1 MSKLW
6 SAVDDYFN
14 AELNAD
20 DEVMTGIPAQ
30 NEHGEE
36 EFAAQSKHLHLLAKI
51 KEAKSILEIG
61 SLGGYS
67 TLWLGK
73 SLPEEGKMAS
83 LESNAEYAEIAERNI
98 TGAGLEDKVE
108 VIHAP
113 AEDTLPRLLER
124 GYPRFDFIYIDANQ
138 ALYPDYLEAA
148 IDMAKCGSLIITERK
163 IEDRFEEEANGPEMQ
178 RFLKILKDEPRIDAT
193 ALQTVGAKGHDGFIM
208 AVLD

>member
-1 MSKLW
+1 
-6 SAVDDYFN
+6 DDYFN

-20 DEVMTGIPAQ
+20 DEVMTGMPAQ

-36 EFAAQSKHLHLLAKI
+36 EFTGQSKHLHLLAKI
-51 KEAKSILEIG
+51 KEAQSILEIG
-61 SLGGYS
+61 SLGGDS

-73 SLPEEGKMAS
+73 ALREEGKRAS
-83 LESNAEYAEIAERNI
+83 LESSAEYAEIAERNI
-98 TGAGLEDKVE
+98 TAAGLEDKVE

-148 IDMAKCGSLIITERK
+148 IDMAKCGSVIITERK
-163 IEDRFEEEANGPEMQ
+163 IEDRFEEEANRPEMQ
-178 RFLKILKDEPRIDAT
+178 RLLKILKDEPRIDAT
-193 ALQTVGAKGHDGFIM
+193 ALQTVGAKRHDGFIK